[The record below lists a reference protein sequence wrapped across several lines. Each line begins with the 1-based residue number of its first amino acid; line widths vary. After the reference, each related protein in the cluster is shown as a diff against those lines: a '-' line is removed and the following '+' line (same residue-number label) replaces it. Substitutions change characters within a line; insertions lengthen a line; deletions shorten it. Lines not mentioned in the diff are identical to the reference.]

1 MLEISNLQNII
12 ITAIF
17 FIIAVGYLVIGMMIY
32 RQVTILCR
40 ILETDLSS
48 LIKLSA
54 VVHILLI
61 VTASLIVFRL
71 I

>member
-1 MLEISNLQNII
+1 MFEVDNLANLI
-12 ITAIF
+12 ITAISF
-17 FIIAVGYLVIGMMIY
+17 VIAGGYLVIGLMLY

-61 VTASLIVFRL
+61 ATASLIVFRL